1 MANLNY
7 RTAQVRPSTLMRVP
21 ATPETYAQSERYH
34 GLFGEVG
41 WLGGPVMV
49 IDFTPVRPQIP
60 RLTRTAE
67 HIVEEILAQL
77 RCGEHVSEPELIR
90 RVENHLISL
99 HSHCRTDP
107 RDLLEFDD

>member
-1 MANLNY
+1 
-7 RTAQVRPSTLMRVP
+7 
-21 ATPETYAQSERYH
+21 
-34 GLFGEVG
+34 
-41 WLGGPVMV
+41 MV
-49 IDFTPVRPQIP
+49 IDFPLSPQNP

-67 HIVEEILAQL
+67 HIVEDILAQL
-77 RCGEHVSEPELIR
+77 RCGKQVSETELIR